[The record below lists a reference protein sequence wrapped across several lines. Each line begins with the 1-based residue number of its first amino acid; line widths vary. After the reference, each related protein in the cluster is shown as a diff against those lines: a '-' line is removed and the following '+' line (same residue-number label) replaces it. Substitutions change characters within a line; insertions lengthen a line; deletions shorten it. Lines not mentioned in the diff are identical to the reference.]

1 MRDEWVARMD
11 LESGEGKGG
20 LSVDPGETWIHE
32 KEVLTKQILLLI
44 YYIYYINQN
53 AA

>member
-1 MRDEWVARMD
+1 MSRWLEWILS
-11 LESGEGKGG
+11 LEREQGG

>member
-1 MRDEWVARMD
+1 M
-11 LESGEGKGG
+11 
-20 LSVDPGETWIHE
+20 DPGETWIHE

>member
-1 MRDEWVARMD
+1 M
-11 LESGEGKGG
+11 
-20 LSVDPGETWIHE
+20 DPGETWIHE
-32 KEVLTKQILLLI
+32 KEILMNQILLLI

>member
-1 MRDEWVARMD
+1 MR
-11 LESGEGKGG
+11 GKGG
-20 LSVDPGETWIHE
+20 LNVDPGETWIHE
-32 KEVLTKQILLLI
+32 KEILTNQILLLI

>member
-1 MRDEWVARMD
+1 M
-11 LESGEGKGG
+11 
-20 LSVDPGETWIHE
+20 SVNPSETWIHE
-32 KEVLTKQILLLI
+32 KEILTKQILLLI

>member
-1 MRDEWVARMD
+1 MD
-11 LESGEGKGG
+11 LEVLRGKGG
-20 LSVDPGETWIHE
+20 LSVDPGDNWFHE
-32 KEVLTKQILLLI
+32 KEILTNQILLLI

>member
-1 MRDEWVARMD
+1 MSRWLEWILS
-11 LESGEGKGG
+11 LEKKRG

-32 KEVLTKQILLLI
+32 KEILTKQILLLI